1 VADVRTVAGAAL
13 RAAARTHPGRVR
25 ANNEDLPLLD
35 ASRGVFGVID
45 GIGGKAGGEVA
56 AATARD
62 VILQRLARPV
72 GSDAERVR
80 EAIAIANNEICKRAA
95 GSAEFAGMGCVVT
108 LAIVAGDRLTIGHVG
123 DTRLYKVRAEGMRK
137 LTRDHSP
144 IGEREDAGELP
155 EPDAMRHP
163 RRHEVFRDV
172 GTIYRDKDEREF
184 VDVIEDTIEPDAAI
198 LLCSDGLSD
207 MLPSNTI
214 AQLVGQHAGT
224 PERVVEALVAAA
236 NDAGGRDNVT
246 VVYAEMPLFAE
257 RVRHTGIAATT
268 FSEPLD
274 TERLDTGPESL
285 VARSAVRPNPVA
297 RAFRAIVGSRAT
309 WFAAG
314 ILIGVIGA
322 LALTAYVAATQVHG
336 PRTLVVAA
344 DGRAP
349 YTTIGD
355 AIAAAR
361 TGDVVRVEPGLYR
374 EQVAIADGIDLVARV
389 PGTVTIVHDGMS
401 PGPALAIAGGFNVRV
416 SGIRIDAH
424 RALDIGVRVGAPAA
438 TLEMIELAGPIR
450 QAIELSAGSTV
461 TVRGSRIAVERAIVA
476 VPDEGQAAFVNS
488 VLTRL
493 GPAGDAA
500 VSLSPN
506 AHLVLRGN
514 AFAGFGADIVDGVT
528 AARRLELLAGNLVA
542 GSSR

>member
-1 VADVRTVAGAAL
+1 MTIAFGLSDK
-13 RAAARTHPGRVR
+13 GRVR
-25 ANNEDLPLLD
+25 KINEDAFVCAEDLHLYVV
-35 ASRGVFGVID
+35 AD
-45 GIGGKAGGEVA
+45 GMGGHAAGEVA
-56 AATARD
+56 S
-62 VILQRLARPV
+62 RLAI
-72 GSDAERVR
+72 
-80 EAIAIANNEICKRAA
+80 EAIVGFVRRTVEGAEFSWPYGIDPNLSFDGNRLRTAIHLANRRVFRAA
-95 GSAEFAGMGCVVT
+95 EEHDDYMGMGTTVVAAL
-108 LAIVAGDRLTIGHVG
+108 LAGSKLVVGHVG
-123 DTRLYKVRAEGMRK
+123 DSRLYVMANGELQQHTKDDSWAATILADQVGADRAALASHPMRNV
-137 LTRDHSP
+137 LTNVLGARDH
-144 IGEREDAGELP
+144 
-155 EPDAMRHP
+155 
-163 RRHEVFRDV
+163 
-172 GTIYRDKDEREF
+172 
-184 VDVIEDTIEPDAAI
+184 VDVHLTECPVTNGDII
-198 LLCSDGLSD
+198 LLCTDGLHGVVDADTLKSV
-207 MLPSNTI
+207 LEK
-214 AQLVGQHAGT
+214 T
-224 PERVVEALVAAA
+224 PDVDQAARTLITTAL
-236 NDAGGRDNVT
+236 DAGGRDNVT

-257 RVRHTGIAATT
+257 RVRHTGIATT
-268 FSEPLD
+268 TIIDPLD
-274 TERLDTGPESL
+274 TERLDTAPELL
-285 VARSAVRPNPVA
+285 VPPSSSRANPVA

-322 LALTAYVAATQVHG
+322 LGLTAYVAATQVRG
-336 PRTLVVAA
+336 SRTLVVAA

-349 YTTIGD
+349 FATIGD

-416 SGIRIDAH
+416 SGIRIDAQ
-424 RALDIGVRVGAPAA
+424 RALDVGVRVGAPAA

-450 QAIELSAGSTV
+450 QAIELSAGSTL

-476 VPDEGQAAFVNS
+476 VPDEGHAAFVNS

-493 GPAGDAA
+493 GPAAGAA